1 MAHYRFRRAFVAQGH
16 QLSEL
21 KYHATMFPFGP
32 IFAFVFCMI
41 VIVGQNIP
49 AFIHLDWDNIL
60 ITYMAVPIF
69 LILFCYYKFRYKT
82 HLLSLQEADLSRS
95 SRGEKYITADGK
107 EIK

>member
-1 MAHYRFRRAFVAQGH
+1 
-16 QLSEL
+16 
-21 KYHATMFPFGP
+21 
-32 IFAFVFCMI
+32 
-41 VIVGQNIP
+41 
-49 AFIHLDWDNIL
+49 
-60 ITYMAVPIF
+60 MAVPIF